1 MKIEWLQCSHFLT
14 ISGFTAI
21 FPLPLL
27 LLFGRSPNKEPLGS
41 ITPTD
46 MDFFLFHMHF
56 SYYVASLHSIWYA
69 MQWSFTSVCTFY
81 KCLFTRCDFDIFY
94 VRERYYW
101 KVKLKTNV
109 CIANKPIS
117 NSFRFSR
124 TISCCARCVPCALH
138 NISISHH
145 VSRGTRRSVTP

>member
-56 SYYVASLHSIWYA
+56 SNYVASLHSIQY
-69 MQWSFTSVCTFY
+69 QCSDHSQVYVLFTSV
-81 KCLFTRCDFDIFY
+81 FTRCDFDIFY

-124 TISCCARCVPCALH
+124 TISCCARCVPFALH

>member
-56 SYYVASLHSIWYA
+56 SNYVASLHSIQY
-69 MQWSFTSVCTFY
+69 QCSDHSQVYVLFTSV
-81 KCLFTRCDFDIFY
+81 FTRCDFDIFN

-124 TISCCARCVPCALH
+124 TISCCARCVPFALH

>member
-21 FPLPLL
+21 FSLPLL

-56 SYYVASLHSIWYA
+56 SNYVASLHSIQY
-69 MQWSFTSVCTFY
+69 QCSDHSQVYVLFTSV
-81 KCLFTRCDFDIFY
+81 FTRCDFDIFY

-124 TISCCARCVPCALH
+124 TISCCARCVPFALH

>member
-41 ITPTD
+41 ITPTY

-56 SYYVASLHSIWYA
+56 SNYVASLHSIQY
-69 MQWSFTSVCTFY
+69 QCSDHSQVYVLFTSV
-81 KCLFTRCDFDIFY
+81 FTRCDFDIFY

-124 TISCCARCVPCALH
+124 TISCCARCVPFALH